1 MKTKLVCLIVFL
13 VIINVTKNVYSENPT
28 TYRDATTLINDI
40 IGFESIYP
48 ISHEEIGRTVNNKPI
63 YVFKIGNPNGG
74 KVLIEATLHGPEYAN
89 SEVLYW
95 FIDWLLKDVGSDA
108 VNMRA
113 RNYVMIIPIVNIDNY
128 KTTRENAHGVDLNR
142 NFETGWISGAGRGS
156 SALSEPE
163 TRAIHEFVERV
174 QPEWFLDLHS
184 GDVRVS
190 PPWGYLSF
198 TPEQSYY
205 QAVYQNYTSICSFPI
220 SYVASNNYG
229 NGLARDEGYALG
241 AYSFCVE
248 TTSSTPVYSDVY
260 NVILPKVKPLIITVC
275 QECAVYDNVHD
286 NNTTTTADWIKFMS
300 EHVVEISAGTL
311 STVLLFVI
319 IILKVKPKVKVMG
332 RRR

>member
-1 MKTKLVCLIVFL
+1 MNKKIVFL
-13 VIINVTKNVYSENPT
+13 VTCIILCIGNIPKNVYSANPT

-40 IGFESIYP
+40 ISFESVYSSL

-74 KVLIEATLHGPEYAN
+74 KVLIEATLHGSEYVN
-89 SEVLYW
+89 SEVMYW
-95 FIDWLLKDVGSDA
+95 FIDWLLKDTSSDA
-108 VNMRA
+108 VNMRT
-113 RNYVMIIPIVNIDNY
+113 RNYVMVIPIVNIDNY
-128 KTTRENAHGVDLNR
+128 KTARENAHGVDLNR
-142 NFETGWISGAGRGS
+142 NFETGWISGTGRGS

-163 TRAIHEFVERV
+163 TMAIHNFVERV

-184 GDVRVS
+184 GDVRIS

-205 QAVYQNYTSICSFPI
+205 QAVYQNYTSICSSPI
-220 SYVASNNYG
+220 RYTASNNYG
-229 NGLARDEGYALG
+229 NGLVRDEGYALG

-275 QECAVYDNVHD
+275 QECEVYNN
-286 NNTTTTADWIKFMS
+286 NNTVTDWIKFMS
-300 EHVVEISAGTL
+300 EHVVEISVGTL

-319 IILKVKPKVKVMG
+319 IALKIKRKVIRK
-332 RRR
+332 RR